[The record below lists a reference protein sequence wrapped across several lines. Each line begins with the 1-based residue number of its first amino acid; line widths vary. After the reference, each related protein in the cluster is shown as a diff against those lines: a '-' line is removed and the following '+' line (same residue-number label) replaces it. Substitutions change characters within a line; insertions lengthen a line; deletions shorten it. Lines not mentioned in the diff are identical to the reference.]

1 MRAVSYASYLHPHVL
16 STNANTYPLFFFS
29 QEQFIYLFLFIYF
42 GVSWTQ
48 GTYPLPYYM
57 NLTDQMI
64 PNIILPSKFGTGIL

>member
-1 MRAVSYASYLHPHVL
+1 MPHICIHM
-16 STNANTYPLFFFS
+16 YFPQMQIPILFFFP